1 MGKFIRRHFGRMH
14 RIRIARARHAEHT
27 ELNPWPHYA
36 PEQVELDRIRREDAA
51 WTPTDAAEAS
61 SEEASEEDGVDHV
74 AQRELEESVDDSGSE
89 GDVRVLVFEGN
100 PDARWVSPHSAAG
113 KERAASLGLSRLDYD
128 VDDAGSDAASS
139 DAASDE
145 SSSDNGSANAEAP
158 PSRKPR
164 GAAVGDESEAS
175 DEDAEPSDE
184 PLEPFDLYAALGV
197 RKARAGVAGGRSRCF
212 AQFHAKAV
220 KCDPEWFRGRSD
232 YDEEAWQEYR
242 RVALAFVVLNDD
254 ERRAVYDAAGY
265 EGLQKSESY
274 SELNAFE
281 VDPIGVFD
289 DFFEAKSPL
298 TGAACEATKE
308 YLLLAAD
315 DPEAGW
321 EEDHEMPQVPRGGG
335 RAREAVDVPFPRPPP
350 HAAAASLAL
359 SDTVMSERRAAQ
371 YPGADAWAR
380 IALDAAAPEESL
392 AAENARLR
400 AQLEELKGSKV

>member
-1 MGKFIRRHFGRMH
+1 MGKFLRRHFGRMH
-14 RIRIARARHAEHT
+14 RIRSARARHAEHT

-61 SEEASEEDGVDHV
+61 SEESSEEDG
-74 AQRELEESVDDSGSE
+74 VDDSGSE

-113 KERAASLGLSRLDYD
+113 KERAASLDADAPGSGEASSSDESAS
-128 VDDAGSDAASS
+128 DDAGSDAASS

-145 SSSDNGSANAEAP
+145 SSSDDGSANAEAP

-164 GAAVGDESEAS
+164 GAAVGDESEDS
-175 DEDAEPSDE
+175 DEDAEPRDE

-197 RKARAGVAGGRSRCF
+197 RKARTGVAGGKSRCF

-232 YDEEAWQEYR
+232 YDDEAWREYR

-265 EGLQKSESY
+265 AGLQKSESY

-289 DFFEAKSPL
+289 DFFEAKCPL
-298 TGAACEATKE
+298 TGLDDVATKE

-315 DPEAGW
+315 DPDAGW
-321 EEDHEMPQVPRGGG
+321 EEDEDMPVVPRGGG

-359 SDTVMSERRAAQ
+359 SDTVMSERRTAQ

-380 IALDAAAPEESL
+380 IASDTAAPEKSL